1 MKVASIFG
9 LVVVCAAAAGC
20 GGGDE
25 DKGNGA
31 AQFNA
36 ISSSIAHPTGKLD
49 NTTAVGV
56 AQEYEKISATSAA
69 GLRLQSSSSASET
82 VACPG
87 GGSYSVNA
95 SGDQSNVQE
104 TLSYNNCCYE
114 AACCFSGGG
123 NWYFSSAGGS
133 SFSYCGN
140 YNLTLACD
148 GETVSEKFSGCFN
161 ASGEWTYVVTID
173 AKTFAVTGSIS
184 SGTGTLSITAAN
196 GSFSCTYTNYSG
208 SCTGSSSFSF

>member
-1 MKVASIFG
+1 MKVASVFG

-82 VACPG
+82 VACP
-87 GGSYSVNA
+87 
-95 SGDQSNVQE
+95 
-104 TLSYNNCCYE
+104 
-114 AACCFSGGG
+114 SGGVLTG
-123 NWYFSSAGGS
+123 QPRGGES
-133 SFSYCGN
+133 
-140 YNLTLACD
+140 D
-148 GETVSEKFSGCFN
+148 GR
-161 ASGEWTYVVTID
+161 
-173 AKTFAVTGSIS
+173 
-184 SGTGTLSITAAN
+184 
-196 GSFSCTYTNYSG
+196 
-208 SCTGSSSFSF
+208 